1 MAAMVA
7 ATLSL
12 LHSSFL
18 LTVVS
23 NDKEKTSK
31 KGMTPP
37 PTPTLDFHSLALA
50 PGPTLLLLLLRL
62 LSCQK
67 HPSIC
72 LFFFLEK
79 EEQLLM

>member
-31 KGMTPP
+31 KGMTP
-37 PTPTLDFHSLALA
+37 TPTLDFHSLALA
-50 PGPTLLLLLLRL
+50 PSPTLLLLLLRL
-62 LSCQK
+62 LSC
-67 HPSIC
+67 
-72 LFFFLEK
+72 
-79 EEQLLM
+79 